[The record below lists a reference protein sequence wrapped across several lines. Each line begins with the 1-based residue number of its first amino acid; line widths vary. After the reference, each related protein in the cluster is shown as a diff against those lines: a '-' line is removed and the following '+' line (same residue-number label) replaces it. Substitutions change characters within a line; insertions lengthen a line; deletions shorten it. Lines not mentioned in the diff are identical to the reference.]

1 MSTTTLSDNL
11 DDYCFLD
18 TETKALPHT
27 RGTTDE
33 SVVTSGAYR
42 YRRGARV
49 VMIQHAIGLAK
60 PTVSAFPDFDITRK
74 FMWSPGRIP
83 DDLWTFHQRALRGEA
98 WYAAWN
104 MNFDRLMLNTIDGCE
119 IRPDMTIDVMAQGL
133 ASNSPGTLEGASRF
147 VGRHGKQQD
156 GKNLIGLFSNADG
169 WHDLTTFVPGGV
181 EHRWVGDPGA
191 TPNSHYPEWQRFKSY
206 GAQDIDELRAVF
218 LATRQLPRRE
228 WEEYWTSERI
238 NDRGMGVDVDFC
250 YRADLIAEAN
260 KRRLGIQI
268 KALTGGKIT
277 APTQRERIA
286 NWLYDNCPSPEARD
300 TLVKVWADT
309 EDGAEDDDQLV
320 PAKLSVAE
328 DNLNKYLT
336 FYRNLDEAEGLTDEE
351 FDLLQI
357 AEARSFGAS
366 ATPAKFG
373 KIVDQHD
380 EGRLKGQYRFNG
392 AQQTGRFCVDAHTL
406 VDTPY
411 GLRYIVDLLPSD
423 YVISHRGRACPVEAL
438 IYKGRETMYRVI
450 GPEGAF
456 VDATLGHR
464 LLTEKG
470 WLRLD
475 ECFQIPHEG
484 HGALRPSC
492 EPISLARDEH
502 DPDRRIRLTPRAHCV
517 RYLATGAN
525 TGGAQALAWSLPFAR
540 EDGRGEPDVRAE
552 DGSGEDTAARARS
565 SLERRGLH
573 LRAPYLGGEVAGAGG
588 AAGALGGAPHRRGQ
602 DEQRS
607 GQPGGSDE
615 ARASRAAQEET
626 WALVCLGERDVWD
639 ISVRGDAS
647 YIAQGLI
654 HHNSSV
660 NVQIHNLIRASLTDK
675 DHPGREVEVID
686 FINQL
691 EID

>member
-1 MSTTTLSDNL
+1 MSTLSDDLN
-11 DDYCFLD
+11 DYCFID

-27 RGTTDE
+27 RGTADE
-33 SVVTSGAYR
+33 SVVTCGAYR

-74 FMWSPGRIP
+74 FMWTPGRLP
-83 DDLWTFHQRALRGEA
+83 ADLLAFHQRALRGEA
-98 WYAAWN
+98 WYVAWN
-104 MNFDRLMLNTIDGCE
+104 MTFDRLMLNTIDGCE
-119 IRPDMTIDVMAQGL
+119 IRPDMTIDAMAQGL

-169 WHDLTTFVPGGV
+169 WRTNSHAHDTQSPHG
-181 EHRWVGDPGA
+181 WAGDPGA
-191 TPNSHYPEWQRFKSY
+191 TPQTHPVEWERFKSY

-218 LATRQLPRRE
+218 QATRPLPRRE

-260 KRRLGIQI
+260 KRRLGIQL

-300 TLVKVWADT
+300 TLVKVWAD
-309 EDGAEDDDQLV
+309 EDEATDDDQLV

-351 FDLLQI
+351 YDLLQI

-392 AQQTGRFCVDAHTL
+392 AQQTGRF
-406 VDTPY
+406 
-411 GLRYIVDLLPSD
+411 
-423 YVISHRGRACPVEAL
+423 
-438 IYKGRETMYRVI
+438 
-450 GPEGAF
+450 
-456 VDATLGHR
+456 
-464 LLTEKG
+464 
-470 WLRLD
+470 
-475 ECFQIPHEG
+475 
-484 HGALRPSC
+484 
-492 EPISLARDEH
+492 
-502 DPDRRIRLTPRAHCV
+502 
-517 RYLATGAN
+517 
-525 TGGAQALAWSLPFAR
+525 
-540 EDGRGEPDVRAE
+540 
-552 DGSGEDTAARARS
+552 
-565 SLERRGLH
+565 
-573 LRAPYLGGEVAGAGG
+573 
-588 AAGALGGAPHRRGQ
+588 
-602 DEQRS
+602 
-607 GQPGGSDE
+607 
-615 ARASRAAQEET
+615 
-626 WALVCLGERDVWD
+626 
-639 ISVRGDAS
+639 
-647 YIAQGLI
+647 
-654 HHNSSV
+654 SSV
-660 NVQIHNLIRASLTDK
+660 GVQIHNLIRASLTDK

>member
-1 MSTTTLSDNL
+1 MSDQLWTSIDQL
-11 DDYCFLD
+11 CFID

-27 RGTTDE
+27 RGTADE
-33 SVVTSGAYR
+33 SVTDCGAYR

-49 VMIQHAIGLAK
+49 VMIQHAIGMA
-60 PTVSAFPDFDITRK
+60 PPQVSAFPDFDITRK
-74 FMWSPGRIP
+74 FIWREGFIP
-83 DDLWTFHQRALRGEA
+83 ADLWAFHQRALRGEA
-98 WYAAWN
+98 WYVAWN
-104 MNFDRLMLNTIDGCE
+104 MTFDRLMLNTIDGCE
-119 IRPDMTIDVMAQGL
+119 IRPDMTIDAMAQGL

-169 WHDLTTFVPGGV
+169 WMKRVTGYSSREET
-181 EHRWVGDPGA
+181 WQAVGDHGA
-191 TPNSHYPEWQRFKSY
+191 TPQSHPVEWERFKSY

-218 LATRQLPRRE
+218 QATRPLPRRE

-250 YRADLIAEAN
+250 YRADLIAEEN
-260 KRRLGIQI
+260 KRRLGIQL

-336 FYRNLDEAEGLTDEE
+336 YFRNLDEAEGLTDEE
-351 FDLLQI
+351 YDLLQI

-392 AQQTGRFCVDAHTL
+392 AAQTGR
-406 VDTPY
+406 Y
-411 GLRYIVDLLPSD
+411 
-423 YVISHRGRACPVEAL
+423 
-438 IYKGRETMYRVI
+438 
-450 GPEGAF
+450 
-456 VDATLGHR
+456 
-464 LLTEKG
+464 
-470 WLRLD
+470 
-475 ECFQIPHEG
+475 
-484 HGALRPSC
+484 
-492 EPISLARDEH
+492 
-502 DPDRRIRLTPRAHCV
+502 
-517 RYLATGAN
+517 
-525 TGGAQALAWSLPFAR
+525 
-540 EDGRGEPDVRAE
+540 
-552 DGSGEDTAARARS
+552 
-565 SLERRGLH
+565 
-573 LRAPYLGGEVAGAGG
+573 
-588 AAGALGGAPHRRGQ
+588 
-602 DEQRS
+602 
-607 GQPGGSDE
+607 
-615 ARASRAAQEET
+615 
-626 WALVCLGERDVWD
+626 
-639 ISVRGDAS
+639 
-647 YIAQGLI
+647 
-654 HHNSSV
+654 SSV
-660 NVQIHNLIRASLTDK
+660 SVQIHNLIRASLTDK
-675 DHPGREVEVID
+675 EHPDREVEVID

>member
-1 MSTTTLSDNL
+1 MTDQLWTSIDQL
-11 DDYCFLD
+11 CFID

-27 RGTTDE
+27 RGTADE

-49 VMIQHAIGLAK
+49 VMIQHAIGLDK

-74 FMWSPGRIP
+74 FLWSPGSIP
-83 DDLWTFHQRALRGEA
+83 DDLWAFHQRALRGEA
-98 WYAAWN
+98 WYVAWN
-104 MNFDRLMLNTIDGCE
+104 MTFDRLMLNTVDGCE
-119 IRPDMTIDVMAQGL
+119 IRPDMTIDAMAQGL

-169 WHDLTTFVPGGV
+169 WHDLTTFHPHGA
-181 EHRWVGDPGA
+181 EHRWVGEPGA
-191 TPNSHYPEWQRFKSY
+191 TPNTHAIEWERFKSY

-218 LATRQLPRRE
+218 QATRPLPRRE
-228 WEEYWTSERI
+228 WEEYWVSERI

-260 KRRLGIQI
+260 KRRLGLQL

-300 TLVKVWADT
+300 TLVKVWADI

-392 AQQTGRFCVDAHTL
+392 AQQTGRF
-406 VDTPY
+406 
-411 GLRYIVDLLPSD
+411 
-423 YVISHRGRACPVEAL
+423 
-438 IYKGRETMYRVI
+438 
-450 GPEGAF
+450 
-456 VDATLGHR
+456 
-464 LLTEKG
+464 
-470 WLRLD
+470 
-475 ECFQIPHEG
+475 
-484 HGALRPSC
+484 
-492 EPISLARDEH
+492 
-502 DPDRRIRLTPRAHCV
+502 
-517 RYLATGAN
+517 
-525 TGGAQALAWSLPFAR
+525 
-540 EDGRGEPDVRAE
+540 
-552 DGSGEDTAARARS
+552 
-565 SLERRGLH
+565 
-573 LRAPYLGGEVAGAGG
+573 
-588 AAGALGGAPHRRGQ
+588 
-602 DEQRS
+602 
-607 GQPGGSDE
+607 
-615 ARASRAAQEET
+615 
-626 WALVCLGERDVWD
+626 
-639 ISVRGDAS
+639 
-647 YIAQGLI
+647 
-654 HHNSSV
+654 SSV
-660 NVQIHNLIRASLTDK
+660 GVQIHNLIRASLTDK